1 MFGARGRSL
10 SAIFAT
16 GPIITNDQSGRAA
29 AAVREQRQVDPLV
42 DHAAVAEPRRRD
54 ARLLLRPAARRRGR
68 G

>member
-29 AAVREQRQVDPLV
+29 AAVRDQPQVDALV
-42 DHAAVAEPRRRD
+42 DHPAVAEPR
-54 ARLLLRPAARRRGR
+54 APECAPAPRAGGPRRGR

>member
-29 AAVREQRQVDPLV
+29 AAFAISCRSMRSSITPQ
-42 DHAAVAEPRRRD
+42 
-54 ARLLLRPAARRRGR
+54 
-68 G
+68 